1 MEFQVDASKLMR
13 LIWPRDVPLLNFA
26 KKKLEGATVNGN
38 AAVAAMRRLFY
49 LLIILTFLVY
59 TMTKCIGCKREF
71 NNQGYP
77 SHKKSCKLFKRAM
90 RERLNKIPDYGAG
103 PSTSNEEM
111 VTEPAGEPADL
122 GEMLV
127 DDVQVPFYL

>member
-1 MEFQVDASKLMR
+1 
-13 LIWPRDVPLLNFA
+13 
-26 KKKLEGATVNGN
+26 
-38 AAVAAMRRLFY
+38 
-49 LLIILTFLVY
+49 
-59 TMTKCIGCKREF
+59 MTKCIGCKKEF
-71 NNQGYP
+71 NNQGFP

-127 DDVQVPFYL
+127 DDVQVPFSSPEN